1 MADKHEHVALSWV
14 EFLVLAQYAAPE
26 PPALGEVAKTLTKLA
41 LPSHSLAQSRE
52 RASAALQHLTGRG
65 LLARPT
71 RPRGRALVLTES
83 GQRALCTRLGLARA
97 PSWIEIRDHHLTAL
111 SLGLRP
117 GAPEVAAA
125 TRTWEDLALRVLQGE
140 RPSSAQGASLREWG
154 NGLLLEALGLAP
166 GSLSLDR
173 LRMGALAR
181 AFGVEPRGTFAE
193 LAKRLVAKTLGI
205 RIVGKA
211 TMIPAVTRRWLVGQ
225 VDHVTDEA
233 LASPATPET
242 AMPSAAA
249 PRVGGGA
256 AAAMPA
262 AEKEP
267 SGHLGKP
274 SVSPT
279 GEPDLLAVVRDVIPR
294 VGAEGRFGEEK
305 VFVSAIWRTAE
316 RDRRV
321 GDYSLERFKS
331 WLLDANRRGHL
342 ALARADLVSAM
353 DAQLVADS
361 EIQDRGATFHFVLDP
376 RSLETP
382 SSARRAH
389 VR

>member
-1 MADKHEHVALSWV
+1 MADKHEHVALSWI
-14 EFLVLAQYAAPE
+14 EFLVLAQYAAPK

-52 RASAALQHLTGRG
+52 RASAALQRLTGRG

-71 RPRGRALVLTES
+71 QPRGRALVLTES
-83 GQRALCTRLGLARA
+83 GQRALCTRLGLSRA
-97 PSWIEIRDHHLTAL
+97 PSWIEIRDHHLAAL

-140 RPSSAQGASLREWG
+140 RPGSAQGASLREWG

-166 GSLSLDR
+166 GVMSLDR

-181 AFGVEPRGTFAE
+181 AFGVEPRGTFEE

-205 RIVGKA
+205 KTVGRA

-233 LASPATPET
+233 LASPAIPET
-242 AMPSAAA
+242 AMQSAAA

-256 AAAMPA
+256 AMAPA
-262 AEKEP
+262 AKEP
-267 SGHLGKP
+267 GGHMVP
-274 SVSPT
+274 PPVRPT

-321 GDYSLERFKS
+321 GDYSLDRFKS

-376 RSLETP
+376 RSQETP
-382 SSARRAH
+382 SSGRRAH

>member
-1 MADKHEHVALSWV
+1 MADKHEHVALSWI
-14 EFLVLAQYAAPE
+14 EFLVLAQYAAPK
-26 PPALGEVAKTLTKLA
+26 PPPLKTVAETLTKLA

-52 RASAALQHLTGRG
+52 RCRAALAHLTSRG

-71 RPRGRALVLTES
+71 RPRARALMLSER
-83 GQRALCTRLGLARA
+83 GQQALCTQLGLSRA
-97 PSWIEIRDHHLTAL
+97 PSWIEIRERHLTAL

-117 GAPEVAAA
+117 GGPEVAAA

-140 RPSSAQGASLREWG
+140 RPSSAHGASLLEWG

-166 GSLSLDR
+166 GVMSLDR
-173 LRMGALAR
+173 LRMGALAK
-181 AFGVEPRGTFAE
+181 AFGAEPKGTFEE

-205 RIVGKA
+205 RIVAKA
-211 TMIPAVTRRWLVGQ
+211 TMIPAVTRRWFVAQ
-225 VDHVTDEA
+225 ADHVIDEA

-242 AMPSAAA
+242 TMPSALA
-249 PRVGGGA
+249 PRVAGGA
-256 AAAMPA
+256 AAMAPA
-262 AEKEP
+262 AKEP
-267 SGHLGKP
+267 SGHMVPP
-274 SVSPT
+274 SVRPT
-279 GEPDLLAVVRDVIPR
+279 SEPDLLAVVRDVIPR

-321 GDYSLERFKS
+321 GDYSLDRFKS

-361 EIQDRGATFHFVLDP
+361 EIHDRGATFHFVLDP

-382 SSARRAH
+382 SSGRRAH